1 MRLLVLADLTG
12 LLGALLLSGL
22 VSSRGGLAYLLTLP
36 VWLVAA
42 RFYGLYT
49 GDKRQTNHSTI
60 DEVAKVFHLVTVG
73 SWVAF
78 LASSAFSQTAAPGR
92 LIGFWGTAIALI
104 ALNRSVARTFSR
116 RRASYIQNAVIV
128 GAGDIG
134 QLIGR
139 KLLQHPEYGIK
150 LVGFV
155 DAEPKELRSELAGVD
170 LLGAPSDLRQIVEQH
185 GVDRVVI
192 AFSNDPHGELL
203 DAIHLYRERLGDLHP
218 EIQCFVADLANA
230 AARRWR
236 EKDAGMWEM
245 RGDPRHHVASK
256 VHCWVALDRAVRL
269 APRLGEHARDSDWAA
284 ERDAVRD
291 AILEDGWH
299 GNRAAF
305 TQSFG
310 SEQLDAA
317 ALLMPLVGF
326 LPATDDRMRSTIEAI
341 ADELTEDGLVLRYR
355 SVEGVNADGL
365 PGDEGTFVICSF
377 WLVSCL
383 AQLGEIDRATALFE
397 RLVSHANDVGL
408 LAEEIDHRTGELLGN
423 FPQAF
428 SHVGLITAA
437 WQLDRARTESPET
450 APT

>member
-1 MRLLVLADLTG
+1 MSSLKATTGDSLGDARLGYLEPGPLVGIAAARGGRGRLLMRLLVLADLTG

-155 DAEPKELRSELAGVD
+155 DAEPK
-170 LLGAPSDLRQIVEQH
+170 
-185 GVDRVVI
+185 
-192 AFSNDPHGELL
+192 
-203 DAIHLYRERLGDLHP
+203 
-218 EIQCFVADLANA
+218 
-230 AARRWR
+230 
-236 EKDAGMWEM
+236 
-245 RGDPRHHVASK
+245 
-256 VHCWVALDRAVRL
+256 
-269 APRLGEHARDSDWAA
+269 
-284 ERDAVRD
+284 
-291 AILEDGWH
+291 
-299 GNRAAF
+299 
-305 TQSFG
+305 
-310 SEQLDAA
+310 
-317 ALLMPLVGF
+317 
-326 LPATDDRMRSTIEAI
+326 
-341 ADELTEDGLVLRYR
+341 
-355 SVEGVNADGL
+355 
-365 PGDEGTFVICSF
+365 
-377 WLVSCL
+377 
-383 AQLGEIDRATALFE
+383 
-397 RLVSHANDVGL
+397 
-408 LAEEIDHRTGELLGN
+408 
-423 FPQAF
+423 
-428 SHVGLITAA
+428 
-437 WQLDRARTESPET
+437 
-450 APT
+450 